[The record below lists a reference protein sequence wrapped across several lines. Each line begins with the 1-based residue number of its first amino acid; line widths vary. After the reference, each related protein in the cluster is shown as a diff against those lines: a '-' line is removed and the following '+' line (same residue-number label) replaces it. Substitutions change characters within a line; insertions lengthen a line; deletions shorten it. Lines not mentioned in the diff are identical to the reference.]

1 MVIVGVPFGSAT
13 GESMRRIEV
22 HYPSGWE
29 FLSDYKLLLGA
40 VVVAAPELDRGE
52 VAELICRF
60 GAARDVF
67 HWPCRVIAKNV
78 RTASGAQGVA
88 LIFPSELKD
97 SIERTAWSFAR
108 GERQRQEARVEPTV
122 SLEVIAEHRGTS
134 DAQRVVAIDISS
146 GGCRL
151 SADERSFLP
160 GDEVLITWTRGQTS
174 GRVCWSDGADF
185 GVCFDQPIGDAQK
198 LLDLDIS

>member
-1 MVIVGVPFGSAT
+1 
-13 GESMRRIEV
+13 MRRIEV

-52 VAELICRF
+52 VAELVCRF
-60 GAARDVF
+60 GNAQDVY

-78 RTASGAQGVA
+78 RTSTGARGVA
-88 LIFPSELKD
+88 LIFPSELKE
-97 SIERTAWSFAR
+97 SIERTAWSYAR
-108 GERQRQEARVEPTV
+108 GDRQRSEMRFEPTL
-122 SLEVIAEHRGTS
+122 SLEVIAEHPGTA

-151 SADERSFLP
+151 SADSPAFEE
-160 GDEVLITWTRGQTS
+160 GDEVVITWTHGQTT
-174 GRVCWSDGADF
+174 GRVCWTAGGDF
-185 GVCFDQPIGDAQK
+185 GVAFHQPIGDAQK
-198 LLDLDIS
+198 LLALDVS